1 MSMAGRSLRFGHGHA
16 AENNFGKW
24 SEKNSMNCVERY
36 LAKAAGVEETKAGQ
50 DLSCKVSY
58 VAAHDVTAPIAIDMF
73 RKIGVKKVFDPD
85 RVALIVDHIYPA
97 NSEKARNNV
106 WTMKDFADE
115 FGVHLYHRGEG
126 VIHQIM
132 YEKHRAQPGELV
144 VIADSHTGTCGGY
157 GAVGVGVGSTELAA
171 AMATGKLDLEV
182 PEVIQIYL
190 TGKRPSN
197 VFGKDLIL
205 YLGSI
210 FGTDY
215 LVDRALLFTGP
226 GIEDLSVAERMTV
239 CNMGIEL
246 GAMITIFGT
255 TEKEP
260 DTLEVREINLSEMEP
275 QIARPFSPAN
285 VVPVREV
292 AGTPVTQVVVGS
304 CTNGR
309 LNDMEQ
315 VAKAFEGKHVHPDV
329 NTLVVPA
336 SRDILDEMEKRG
348 WCKIIRDAG
357 ATVLNPG
364 CGSCFGAHEGLTSE
378 RDTVVS
384 TTNRNFPG
392 RMGSMKAKI
401 YLASPATA
409 AAAALTGVITV
420 PGEE

>member
-1 MSMAGRSLRFGHGHA
+1 
-16 AENNFGKW
+16 
-24 SEKNSMNCVERY
+24 MNCVERY
-36 LAKAAGVEETKAGQ
+36 LAKAAGVEEAKAGQ

-126 VIHQIM
+126 VIHQLM

-182 PEVIQIYL
+182 PQVIQIYL

-205 YLGSI
+205 YLGSQ

-246 GAMITIFGT
+246 GAMITLFGT

-260 DTLEVREINLSEMEP
+260 DTLEVKEIDLGTLEP

-409 AAAALTGVITV
+409 AATALAGKITV

>member
-1 MSMAGRSLRFGHGHA
+1 
-16 AENNFGKW
+16 
-24 SEKNSMNCVERY
+24 MNCVERY
-36 LAKAAGVEETKAGQ
+36 LAKAAGVAETTAGQ

-106 WTMKDFADE
+106 WAMKDFADE

-126 VIHQIM
+126 VIHQLM

-171 AMATGKLDLEV
+171 AMATGRLDLEV
-182 PEVIQIYL
+182 PQVIQIYL
-190 TGKRPSN
+190 TGKRRSN

-205 YLGSI
+205 YLGSL

-215 LVDRALLFTGP
+215 LVDRAMVFTGP
-226 GIEDLSVAERMTV
+226 GTEDLSVAERMTV

-246 GAMITIFGT
+246 GAMITLFGT
-255 TEKEP
+255 VEKEP
-260 DTLEVREINLSEMEP
+260 DTLEVKEIDLGSLEP

-336 SRDILDEMEKRG
+336 SREILDEMERRG

-409 AAAALTGVITV
+409 AATALAGKITV

>member
-1 MSMAGRSLRFGHGHA
+1 
-16 AENNFGKW
+16 
-24 SEKNSMNCVERY
+24 MNCVERY
-36 LAKAAGVEETKAGQ
+36 LAKAAGVEETTAGQ

-73 RKIGVKKVFDPD
+73 RRIGVKKVFDPD

-126 VIHQIM
+126 VIHQLM

-171 AMATGKLDLEV
+171 AMATGRLDLEV
-182 PEVIQIYL
+182 PQVIQIYL
-190 TGKRPSN
+190 TGKRRSN

-205 YLGSI
+205 YLGSL

-215 LVDRALLFTGP
+215 LVDRAMVFTGP

-246 GAMITIFGT
+246 GAMITLFGT
-255 TEKEP
+255 VEKEP
-260 DTLEVREINLSEMEP
+260 DTLEVKEIDLGSLEP

-292 AGTPVTQVVVGS
+292 EGTPVTQVVVGS

-315 VAKAFEGKHVHPDV
+315 VAKAFAGKHVHPDV

-336 SRDILDEMEKRG
+336 SREILDEMERRG

-409 AAAALTGVITV
+409 AATALAGKITV

>member
-1 MSMAGRSLRFGHGHA
+1 
-16 AENNFGKW
+16 
-24 SEKNSMNCVERY
+24 MNCVERY
-36 LAKAAGVEETKAGQ
+36 LAKAAGVEEAKAGQ

-126 VIHQIM
+126 VIHQLM

-182 PEVIQIYL
+182 PQVIQIYL
-190 TGKRPSN
+190 TGKRRSN

-205 YLGSI
+205 YLGSQ

-226 GIEDLSVAERMTV
+226 GIDDLSVAERMTV

-246 GAMITIFGT
+246 GAMITLFGT
-255 TEKEP
+255 TQKEP
-260 DTLEVREINLSEMEP
+260 DTLEVKEIDLGSLEP

-336 SRDILDEMEKRG
+336 SKDILDEMEKRG

-409 AAAALTGVITV
+409 AATALAGKITV

>member
-1 MSMAGRSLRFGHGHA
+1 
-16 AENNFGKW
+16 
-24 SEKNSMNCVERY
+24 MNCVERY
-36 LAKAAGVEETKAGQ
+36 LAKAAGVEEAKAGQ

-85 RVALIVDHIYPA
+85 RGALIVDHIYPA

-126 VIHQIM
+126 VIHQLM

-182 PEVIQIYL
+182 PQVIQIYL
-190 TGKRPSN
+190 TGKRRSN

-205 YLGSI
+205 YLGSQ

-226 GIEDLSVAERMTV
+226 GIDDLSVAERMTV

-246 GAMITIFGT
+246 GAMITLFGT

-260 DTLEVREINLSEMEP
+260 DTLEVKEIDLGSLEP

-336 SRDILDEMEKRG
+336 SKDILDEMEKRG

-409 AAAALTGVITV
+409 AATALAGKITV

>member
-1 MSMAGRSLRFGHGHA
+1 
-16 AENNFGKW
+16 
-24 SEKNSMNCVERY
+24 MNCVERY
-36 LAKAAGVEETKAGQ
+36 LAKAAGVEEAKAGQ

-126 VIHQIM
+126 VIHQLM

-182 PEVIQIYL
+182 PQVIQIYL
-190 TGKRPSN
+190 TGKRRSN

-205 YLGSI
+205 YLGSQ

-226 GIEDLSVAERMTV
+226 GIDDLSVAERMTV

-246 GAMITIFGT
+246 GAMITLFGT

-260 DTLEVREINLSEMEP
+260 DTLEVKEIDLGSLEP

-409 AAAALTGVITV
+409 AATALAGKITV

>member
-1 MSMAGRSLRFGHGHA
+1 MNLV
-16 AENNFGKW
+16 
-24 SEKNSMNCVERY
+24 EKY
-36 LAKAAGVEETKAGQ
+36 LAKAAGKETVSPGM
-50 DLSCKVSY
+50 DLSCRVSY
-58 VAAHDVTAPIAIDMF
+58 VAAHDVTAPIAIKMF
-73 RKIGVKKVFDPD
+73 RQIGVKKVFDPD

-97 NSEKARNNV
+97 SSEKARDNV
-106 WTMKDFADE
+106 WAMDDFAKE
-115 FGVHLYHRGEG
+115 FGVHIYQRGEG
-126 VIHQIM
+126 VIHQLM

-182 PEVIQIYL
+182 PEVVQIYL
-190 TGKRPSN
+190 TGKRPGN
-197 VFGKDLIL
+197 VFGKDVIL
-205 YLGSI
+205 YLGSR
-210 FGTDY
+210 FGTDH

-226 GIEDLSVAERMTV
+226 GIEELSVAERMTI

-246 GAMITIFGT
+246 GSMITLFGT
-255 TEKEP
+255 TEREP
-260 DTLEVREINLSEMEP
+260 DTAEDLELDLATLEP

-285 VVPVREV
+285 VVPVSQV
-292 AGTPVTQVVVGS
+292 AGTPITQVVVGS

-336 SRDILDEMEKRG
+336 SKEILEEMEKRG

-364 CGSCFGAHEGLTSE
+364 CGSCFGAHEGLTSA
-378 RDTVVS
+378 RDVVVS

-392 RMGSMKAKI
+392 RMGSMKANI

-409 AAAALTGVITV
+409 AASALAGKITV
-420 PGEE
+420 PEA

>member
-1 MSMAGRSLRFGHGHA
+1 
-16 AENNFGKW
+16 
-24 SEKNSMNCVERY
+24 MNCVERY
-36 LAKAAGVEETKAGQ
+36 LAKAAGVEEAKAGQ

-73 RKIGVKKVFDPD
+73 RKIGVKKVFDSD

-126 VIHQIM
+126 VIHQMM

-182 PEVIQIYL
+182 PQVIQIYL
-190 TGKRPSN
+190 TGKRRSN

-205 YLGSI
+205 YLGSQ

-226 GIEDLSVAERMTV
+226 GIDDLSVAERMTV

-246 GAMITIFGT
+246 GAMITLFGT

-260 DTLEVREINLSEMEP
+260 DTLEVKEIDLGSLEP

-336 SRDILDEMEKRG
+336 SKDILDEMEKRG

-409 AAAALTGVITV
+409 AATALAGKITV

>member
-1 MSMAGRSLRFGHGHA
+1 
-16 AENNFGKW
+16 
-24 SEKNSMNCVERY
+24 MNCVERY
-36 LAKAAGVEETKAGQ
+36 LAKAAGVAETTAGQ

-73 RKIGVKKVFDPD
+73 RRIGVKKVFDPD

-106 WTMKDFADE
+106 WAMKDFADE

-126 VIHQIM
+126 VIHQLM

-171 AMATGKLDLEV
+171 AMATGRLDLEV
-182 PEVIQIYL
+182 PQVIQIYL
-190 TGKRPSN
+190 TGKRRSN

-205 YLGSI
+205 YLGSL

-215 LVDRALLFTGP
+215 LVDRAMVFTGP

-246 GAMITIFGT
+246 GAMITLFGT
-255 TEKEP
+255 VEKEP
-260 DTLEVREINLSEMEP
+260 DTLEVKEIDLGSLEP

-336 SRDILDEMEKRG
+336 SKEILDEMERRG
-348 WCKIIRDAG
+348 WCRIIRDAG

-409 AAAALTGVITV
+409 AATALAGKITV

>member
-1 MSMAGRSLRFGHGHA
+1 
-16 AENNFGKW
+16 
-24 SEKNSMNCVERY
+24 MNCVERY
-36 LAKAAGVEETKAGQ
+36 LAKAAGVEEAKAGQ

-85 RVALIVDHIYPA
+85 RVTLIVDHIYPA

-126 VIHQIM
+126 VIHQLM

-182 PEVIQIYL
+182 PQVIQIYL
-190 TGKRPSN
+190 SGKRRSN

-205 YLGSI
+205 YLGSQ

-226 GIEDLSVAERMTV
+226 GIDDLSVAERMTV

-246 GAMITIFGT
+246 GAMITLFGT

-260 DTLEVREINLSEMEP
+260 DTLEVKEIDLGSLEP

-409 AAAALTGVITV
+409 AATALAGKITV

>member
-1 MSMAGRSLRFGHGHA
+1 
-16 AENNFGKW
+16 
-24 SEKNSMNCVERY
+24 MNCVERY
-36 LAKAAGVEETKAGQ
+36 LAKAAGVAETTAGQ

-73 RKIGVKKVFDPD
+73 RRIGVKKVFDPD

-106 WTMKDFADE
+106 WAMKDFADE

-126 VIHQIM
+126 VIHQLM

-171 AMATGKLDLEV
+171 AMATGRLDLEV
-182 PEVIQIYL
+182 PQVIQIYL
-190 TGKRPSN
+190 TGKRRSN

-205 YLGSI
+205 YLGSL

-215 LVDRALLFTGP
+215 LVDRAMVFTGP

-246 GAMITIFGT
+246 GAMITLFGT
-255 TEKEP
+255 VEKEP
-260 DTLEVREINLSEMEP
+260 DTLEVKEIDLGSLEP

-315 VAKAFEGKHVHPDV
+315 VAKAFAGKHVHPDV

-336 SRDILDEMEKRG
+336 SREILDEMERRG
-348 WCKIIRDAG
+348 WCRIIRDAG

-409 AAAALTGVITV
+409 AATALAGKITV

>member
-1 MSMAGRSLRFGHGHA
+1 
-16 AENNFGKW
+16 
-24 SEKNSMNCVERY
+24 MNCVERY

-226 GIEDLSVAERMTV
+226 GVEDLSVAERMTV

-409 AAAALTGVITV
+409 AAAALTGVISV
-420 PGEE
+420 PGEV

>member
-1 MSMAGRSLRFGHGHA
+1 
-16 AENNFGKW
+16 
-24 SEKNSMNCVERY
+24 MNCVERY
-36 LAKAAGVEETKAGQ
+36 LAKAAGVEEAKAGQ

-126 VIHQIM
+126 VIHQLM

-182 PEVIQIYL
+182 PQVIQIYL
-190 TGKRPSN
+190 TGKRRSN
-197 VFGKDLIL
+197 VFGKDLVL
-205 YLGSI
+205 YLGSQ

-226 GIEDLSVAERMTV
+226 GIDDLSVAERMTV

-246 GAMITIFGT
+246 GAMITLFGT

-260 DTLEVREINLSEMEP
+260 DTLEVKEIDLGSLEP

-409 AAAALTGVITV
+409 AATALAGKITV